1 MGYSTHLVSLK
12 VVGLAFAVLLCPM
25 IMGQVDPSCT
35 GDASLAALEFR
46 PFQMPG
52 QRDGPVDL
60 LGFTHDVSMYV
71 VELPDSV
78 TQAMLIAEPTDPTA
92 EVVVNCYV
100 GTEFVEAH
108 MMDPELGWF
117 VINLPE
123 GNSTV
128 RVNISTMGGVEGWYN
143 IDVFR
148 I

>member
-1 MGYSTHLVSLK
+1 MRYSTHLVSLK
-12 VVGLAFAVLLCPM
+12 VVGLAIAVMLCPM
-25 IMGQVDPSCT
+25 IMGQAPNCT

-52 QRDGPVDL
+52 QTLPTDL